1 MQNKT
6 TAELLKFKDDLVKM
20 RDAGFNKL
28 ALAIEKRKEVQEQ
41 VSLVM
46 KCLKVAEEE
55 VTKFQD
61 ENNLCLVEMISI
73 LEANA
78 TSGSSSKKPEKDLIL
93 NDLMS
98 MVEGA
103 TSNDTIETLKQK
115 MTKSVEIY
123 EQKLKEATEIAENT
137 NSKTKIRVHLT
148 DENGIPIP
156 TCSGL
161 RFQPMAQGSNGP
173 QVLRD
178 SILLSHT
185 TVASLKRKTNLKPEQ
200 PTASA
205 SAVTN
210 SFLLEIPPP
219 VQSNTGFFGNPGM
232 HSGVLMVSTSTQKI
246 EKKIK
251 KLPKEK
257 DSKLT
262 ETVSVAKGNPPKK
275 PVVKTAIPA
284 SVPTGN
290 FVLSDASVFI
300 LRIFQSGQ
308 PKGEVHIGPYISR
321 ATKHFLKKLGEF
333 CYKSPKNF
341 NSTVDKVI
349 SF

>member
-1 MQNKT
+1 
-6 TAELLKFKDDLVKM
+6 L
-20 RDAGFNKL
+20 
-28 ALAIEKRKEVQEQ
+28 
-41 VSLVM
+41 
-46 KCLKVAEEE
+46 
-55 VTKFQD
+55 
-61 ENNLCLVEMISI
+61 
-73 LEANA
+73 
-78 TSGSSSKKPEKDLIL
+78 
-93 NDLMS
+93 
-98 MVEGA
+98 VEGA
-103 TSNDTIETLKQK
+103 TSGDTIETLKQK
-115 MTKSVEIY
+115 ITKTVAIY

-156 TCSGL
+156 TCSEL
-161 RFQPMAQGSNGP
+161 RFQPMAQGLNGP
-173 QVLRD
+173 QVLQD

-185 TVASLKRKTNLKPEQ
+185 TVASLKRKTNLKTEQ
-200 PTASA
+200 STASA

-246 EKKIK
+246 K

-284 SVPTGN
+284 SVPIGK

-308 PKGEVHIGPYISR
+308 PKGQIHISPNISP

-341 NSTVDKVI
+341 NSTVDKV
-349 SF
+349 

>member
-6 TAELLKFKDDLVKM
+6 TAELLKLKDDLVKM

-41 VSLVM
+41 VGLVM

-78 TSGSSSKKPEKDLIL
+78 TSGSSSTKPEKDLIL
-93 NDLMS
+93 SDLMS

-103 TSNDTIETLKQK
+103 TSGDTIETLKQK
-115 MTKSVEIY
+115 ITKTVVIY

-156 TCSGL
+156 TCSEL

-173 QVLRD
+173 QVLQD

-185 TVASLKRKTNLKPEQ
+185 TVASLKRKTNLKTEQ
-200 PTASA
+200 PTAASA
-205 SAVTN
+205 SAATTLPPSVPSN
-210 SFLLEIPPP
+210 SRFFLGNLPSKFIIRFYECI
-219 VQSNTGFFGNPGM
+219 NPG
-232 HSGVLMVSTSTQKI
+232 I
-246 EKKIK
+246 
-251 KLPKEK
+251 
-257 DSKLT
+257 
-262 ETVSVAKGNPPKK
+262 
-275 PVVKTAIPA
+275 
-284 SVPTGN
+284 
-290 FVLSDASVFI
+290 
-300 LRIFQSGQ
+300 
-308 PKGEVHIGPYISR
+308 PKGEIHIRP
-321 ATKHFLKKLGEF
+321 APTFHPEFVKQLGDF
-333 CYKSPKNF
+333 CYKSPKKFPGCYIEKVNIYLNF
-341 NSTVDKVI
+341 
-349 SF
+349 F